1 MNTSLCVSV
10 VDEEV
15 EEHHAD
21 DGQRHAKVSERAP
34 DGPTEVLAVPEG
46 REWTNQS
53 HDSSDKLA
61 NRPLLEVAVLMVFWD
76 CLELYDYS
84 IPSDLI
90 G

>member
-10 VDEEV
+10 IDEEV

-34 DGPTEVLAVPEG
+34 DGPAEVLAVPEG

-53 HDSSDKLA
+53 RVCTVSLTGQISVTGQ
-61 NRPLLEVAVLMVFWD
+61 RPVFDRGYAVTRSGSKPYNWL
-76 CLELYDYS
+76 
-84 IPSDLI
+84 
-90 G
+90 